1 MPAGSETSTIRRL
14 VLGAGVLLVL
24 ALAGLVVDR
33 LFTGTLA
40 APFDFTEYWTAGRL
54 NANGENPYDGTKMR
68 DVQRSLG
75 LDDTAIMMWNPPW
88 TLTLVMPLG
97 LLPFRIAYGAWVLLH
112 VGLMLASSGL
122 LWRGFDGPRN
132 QRWIAYLLALAFVPT
147 IFLIGSGQITAIV
160 LIGLA
165 GFLVCIRANRPL
177 LAGAIGALT
186 AVKPHLLGLFA
197 LWLLLEAGRD
207 RFGRKVLLGGAF
219 VGLLACIPPTLA
231 NPEVWSN
238 YFQATTGSSSADHHN
253 LARWTPP
260 LIGWWLR
267 TAVPGQPFWVQWL
280 PLLFGAAG
288 FVWWYFLHLSPTK
301 LGERFGTRN
310 LPAIVGLSLLLAP
323 YGVWQHDL
331 VLLLVPI
338 LATGVKLAKTPHALA
353 RSFGV
358 GSLVLANA
366 AMLAMMVDHTSSE
379 WYVWVTP
386 AILLGCWGSVRLANC
401 SPSPTSVPLVAGA

>member
-1 MPAGSETSTIRRL
+1 MPAGAETSTIRRL
-14 VLGAGVLLVL
+14 VLGAGIPIVLTL
-24 ALAGLVVDR
+24 ASLVVDR

-68 DVQRSLG
+68 DLQRSLG

-97 LLPFRIAYGAWVLLH
+97 LLPFRMAYGAWVLLH
-112 VGLMLASSGL
+112 VGLMLGSAEF

-197 LWLLLEAGRD
+197 LGLLLEAGRD
-207 RFGRKVLLGGAF
+207 RFGRKVLLGGAM
-219 VGLLACIPPTLA
+219 VGLLACIPPTFA
-231 NPEVWSN
+231 NPDVWTN

-280 PLLFGAAG
+280 PLLLGAAS
-288 FVWWYFLHLSPTK
+288 FVWWYFRVPR
-301 LGERFGTRN
+301 ERSAARN
-310 LPAIVGLSLLLAP
+310 LPTIVGLSLLLAP

-366 AMLAMMVDHTSSE
+366 AMLTMMVDHASSE

-386 AILLGCWGSVRLANC
+386 AILLGCWGSVRLADC
-401 SPSPTSVPLVAGA
+401 SPASASVPLVAGA